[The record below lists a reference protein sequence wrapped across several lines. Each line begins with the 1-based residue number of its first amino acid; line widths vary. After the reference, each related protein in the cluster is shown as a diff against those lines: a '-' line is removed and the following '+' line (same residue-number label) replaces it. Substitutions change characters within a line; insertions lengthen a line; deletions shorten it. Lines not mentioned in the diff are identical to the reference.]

1 MILSLIYIKL
11 YTTNQRHIEYFFCER
26 DKEISC
32 MNPGSGVESLTARNF
47 AEVDELRMSV
57 QVVAGRQVAVL
68 VALV

>member
-1 MILSLIYIKL
+1 
-11 YTTNQRHIEYFFCER
+11 
-26 DKEISC
+26 

-57 QVVAGRQVAVL
+57 QVVAGSQVAVL